1 MLHSNDVD
9 DDSEVI
15 TRQWL
20 TNNEMRNRDKNNRKI
35 KKKLITAKNWR
46 ES

>member
-35 KKKLITAKNWR
+35 KKTDYCKKLA
-46 ES
+46 